1 MTSPPM
7 RTLQAVL
14 LALALASGDPLED
27 VVSALQPDLSAAYG
41 LVVEDL
47 GSGAR
52 LAVNETGVFPSGSVY
67 KLALA
72 WEVLR
77 QVDAGR
83 LNLDTPIEVLDEDTL
98 ELEPYGGPAPGD
110 TPTVREA
117 LRAMFEV
124 SSNSAAHLLLRVVG
138 RTEFNAAMHNLALHQ
153 TQVPEHHGDG
163 DSVTSAE
170 DVGRLLRLIAT
181 GAGLSAASNTELLQ
195 LLAQGG
201 IPDAL
206 RETLPDDVYVLDKTG
221 NLEDASNVGA
231 LLQTARGRVI
241 LVVLDQ
247 GVDPGDARGVIARLG
262 QAAYDE
268 FLR

>member
-1 MTSPPM
+1 ML
-7 RTLQAVL
+7 TLQAAW
-14 LALALASGDPLED
+14 LALVLASGGPLER

-41 LVVEDL
+41 VLVEDI

-52 LAVNETGVFPSGSVY
+52 LSVNETGVFQSGSVY

-77 QVDAGR
+77 RVDAGR
-83 LNLDTPIEVLDEDTL
+83 LSLDAPIEVLDEDTL
-98 ELEPYGGPAPGD
+98 EVEPFGGPASGD

-124 SSNSAAHLLLRVVG
+124 SSNSAAHLLLRLVG
-138 RTEFNAAMHNLALHQ
+138 RTEFNSAMDDLALYQ
-153 TQVPEHHGDG
+153 TRVPEQHGDG
-163 DSVTSAE
+163 DAVTSAE

-181 GAGLSAASNTELLQ
+181 GAGLSPSSHAEVLD

-201 IPDAL
+201 TPDAL
-206 RETLPDDVYVLDKTG
+206 RETLPDEVCVLDKTG

-231 LLQTARGRVI
+231 LLQTPRGMVI
-241 LVVLDQ
+241 LVVLDR
-247 GVDPGDARGVIARLG
+247 GVDPGDARGIIARLG
-262 QAAYDE
+262 QAAYEE
-268 FLR
+268 FLE